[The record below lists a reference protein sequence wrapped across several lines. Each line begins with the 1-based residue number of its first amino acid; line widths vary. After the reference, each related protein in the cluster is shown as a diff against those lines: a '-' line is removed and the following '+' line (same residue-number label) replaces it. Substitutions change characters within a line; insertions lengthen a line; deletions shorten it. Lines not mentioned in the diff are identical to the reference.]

1 MRCIGEMMDCSKHS
15 IKLTP
20 RGAEVFRLS
29 LDGFSTTRIARCL
42 KITRSGVRRHREK
55 MLMANG
61 CNSMLEL
68 VAKYY
73 GTYAE

>member
-1 MRCIGEMMDCSKHS
+1 MAHPRQP

-29 LDGFSTTRIARCL
+29 LDGFSTIKIARYL
-42 KITRSGVRRHREK
+42 KITRSGVRRHKEK

-61 CNSMLEL
+61 CTSMLEL